1 MPVRV
6 RSSPSGAFLLQ
17 EYISIARPVRAGGL
31 CWLIINWLS
40 VDNILGFSE
49 AQKSL
54 ILCGFAGLAS
64 PVKSEFSPVKS
75 DYSPVKSEFSPVK
88 SEFLKRGLF
97 LLYRQKYKIL
107 REL

>member
-1 MPVRV
+1 
-6 RSSPSGAFLLQ
+6 
-17 EYISIARPVRAGGL
+17 
-31 CWLIINWLS
+31 
-40 VDNILGFSE
+40 
-49 AQKSL
+49 
-54 ILCGFAGLAS
+54 LAS
-64 PVKSEFSPVKS
+64 PVKSDYSPVKS